1 MNYIKRLL
9 IVVFCLLA
17 FSSYSQDDPGL
28 SLYWQEFVDSNDL
41 VIVYDSVQGDSG
53 YTYFPVD
60 TTFRIKYMAFDTQ
73 SVTNQGILIYQRI
86 RTKEQQVYEL
96 QDQIMDYADIVAINQ
111 RNAMRARAKMLSA
124 KKYYEDFTGD
134 ANAYLVVYNDL
145 WPNLPELTI
154 RSTNTDTESPYYFPV
169 TTAQPNAAGVIRD
182 ENNVIIARIFPLSK
196 KYLTVTIANNGNLVN
211 GESVTLYSED
221 SRTFIAYDS
230 NDNVGRIVISMS
242 RQF

>member
-17 FSSYSQDDPGL
+17 FSSYSQNDPGL

-53 YTYFPVD
+53 YTYFPAD

-124 KKYYEDFTGD
+124 KKY
-134 ANAYLVVYNDL
+134 
-145 WPNLPELTI
+145 
-154 RSTNTDTESPYYFPV
+154 
-169 TTAQPNAAGVIRD
+169 
-182 ENNVIIARIFPLSK
+182 
-196 KYLTVTIANNGNLVN
+196 
-211 GESVTLYSED
+211 
-221 SRTFIAYDS
+221 
-230 NDNVGRIVISMS
+230 
-242 RQF
+242 